1 MNDLIAHSE
10 RPLILGTGL
19 LALDVIV
26 GTDPGQPA
34 TLAAGGTCGNVLTV
48 LSFLGWDALPIA
60 RLNGDAASRLLCK
73 DLERWGVSL
82 KFVDRTPS
90 TATPIIVQIN
100 QKDAA
105 HRFSMTCPACGTWFP
120 RFRPVTKEATRAIVT
135 DLLDRTSAGLRPQ
148 VFFFDRVSRSSL
160 LLAEA
165 SAACGAIVVFEPTS
179 IGNPQLFSEALS
191 YTHIL
196 KYSRTQLRDLAT
208 RDLGDDG
215 LWLEIETLGSN
226 GFRYRSI
233 KFSGPRWHHVPA
245 ISVARVAD
253 TSGAGDWCIAA
264 VLERLGRSGVVGL
277 EKVGRD
283 SLQEAL
289 SFART
294 LAAFACKYEGARG
307 AMYAM
312 EVGELREELK
322 TPMGVTDPCR
332 PIQTSSVQAKDSLKS
347 LLLVLCS
354 GCADQ
359 GGAFG
364 EPPTAF

>member
-26 GTDPGQPA
+26 GADPGRPA

-60 RLNGDAASRLLCK
+60 RLNGDAASRLLCE

-82 KFVDRTPS
+82 KFVDRTPC
-90 TATPIIVQIN
+90 APTPIIVQRN
-100 QKDAA
+100 QRDAT
-105 HRFSMTCPACGTWFP
+105 HRFSMACPECGTWFP
-120 RFRPVTKEATRAIVT
+120 RFRPVTQEATRAIVT

-148 VFFFDRVSRSSL
+148 IFFFDRVSRSSL

-165 SAACGAIVVFEPTS
+165 STACGAIVVFEPTS
-179 IGNPQLFSEALS
+179 IGNPRLFSEALS

-208 RDLGDDG
+208 RDLSDDG
-215 LWLEIETLGSN
+215 LWMEIETLGSN
-226 GFRYRSI
+226 GFRYRARE
-233 KFSGPRWHHVPA
+233 FSGTRWHHIPA
-245 ISVARVAD
+245 ISIARVAD

-277 EKVGRD
+277 DRVGRD

-312 EVGELREELK
+312 EAGELREQLK
-322 TPMGVTDPCR
+322 TPIDVTAPCR
-332 PIQTSSVQAKDSLKS
+332 PLQTSVPQEKKSLKS
-347 LLLVLCS
+347 LLPVLCS

-359 GGAFG
+359 DGPLS
-364 EPPTAF
+364 EPPIAF